1 MNINLFFTY
10 IKNGDIMLIRLGYV
24 AISKTI
30 GGITS
35 SSTITVANFNKN
47 KDYDKLDKVII
58 SNLKALIEIL
68 KYNIANNIYFYRIT
82 SNLIPLATF
91 KEISFD
97 YIKKY
102 TRYYKEISTLINCNN
117 LRVDM
122 HPGQF
127 CVLNSTKKEVVDSS
141 IDILE
146 YHYKLMSA
154 FNIDKKILILHVGG
168 STFGKDKS
176 ITRFINNFKKLPNY
190 LQECIAIEN
199 DDKIFDIEDCL
210 KISSVLNIP
219 IVLDYHH
226 YLCNNNGSSIEKY
239 LSRIFVT
246 WKSIN
251 PKIHFSSPKNKKE
264 YRHHHDYIDSSCF
277 IEFLN
282 ILKKYD
288 YDVDIMIEAKAK
300 DEAMFKLIRE
310 LKYKTNYYFIND
322 TSFKI

>member
-1 MNINLFFTY
+1 MIFTY
-10 IKNGDIMLIRLGYV
+10 IINGDTMLIRLGYV
-24 AISKTI
+24 SISKTLD
-30 GGITS
+30 GITS
-35 SSTITVANFNKN
+35 SSTITITNFNRN
-47 KDYDKLDKVII
+47 KDYNKLDKVII
-58 SNLKALIEIL
+58 SNLEALIDIL

-97 YIKKY
+97 YINKY
-102 TRYYKEISTLINCNN
+102 TRYYKEISTLINSNN

-127 CVLNSTKKEVVDSS
+127 CVINSTKKDVVESS

-146 YHYKLMSA
+146 YHYNLLNAM
-154 FNIDKKILILHVGG
+154 NVDKKILIIHIGG
-168 STFGKDKS
+168 NTFGKDKS
-176 ITRFINNFKKLPNY
+176 ITRFINNFKKLPKY

-210 KISSVLNIP
+210 KISNIINVP
-219 IVLDYHH
+219 VVLDCHH
-226 YLCNNNGSSIEKY
+226 FLCNNNGEDIEKY
-239 LSRIFVT
+239 LSRIFST
-246 WKSIN
+246 WKDIN

-264 YRHHHDYIDSSCF
+264 YRSHHDYIDSSKF
-277 IEFLN
+277 IEFIN

-288 YDVDIMIEAKAK
+288 NDVDIMIEAKAK

-310 LKYKTNYYFIND
+310 LKYKTNYKFIND
-322 TSFKI
+322 TVFEV